1 MTVLAPH
8 REPVE
13 DPLLPVALAIGDGAD
28 IDWRRLADVS
38 PADTPTGELA
48 GMRRLEQLVRGHQ
61 IIRSRTPAPDSPA
74 YETLLTAAR
83 RAAASTPVDSLRVRW
98 GPLEVREKIGSGAF
112 GDVYRA
118 WEPRLQREVALKLV
132 PEHRTAGD
140 GSPVI
145 EEGRLLARV
154 RHPNVLTVHGAERID
169 GRVGIW
175 TELIG
180 GETLAAEVNR
190 TGPFS
195 AAAGAAIGLDLA
207 RALAAVHA
215 AGVLH
220 RDVKAENVMRDPH
233 GRVVLSDFGIGAAV
247 DDVHSAVVPSPAG
260 TPVYLAPEVLAHG
273 PASVASDLYSLGVVL
288 YFLVT
293 GAHPVGGRTLAEIR
307 RAHAAG
313 HRKPLREACRALPD
327 SLVAI
332 VEALLHRDPE
342 RRPVSAAAVAAAL
355 QEWIDVQGRATPAAI
370 VEAKTIRRRQ
380 RRRVVSAGVLA
391 ATVLAVTTIWL
402 VKGTGG
408 PMLPFEARDWI
419 LITPFENRTGEPTL
433 DGTIEFAFERELA
446 NSTFV
451 NVVPRQRVE
460 DSLALMAQPV
470 NARLDAKL
478 GREVCLRDGGIR
490 ALVTGRVEKSGPAYL
505 VTAQIVDPSD
515 DVVVATL
522 VQDAPSESQ
531 LLAAVRKQA
540 FDLRSTLGEALPAIE
555 ASREELAKVT
565 TPSLGA
571 LALYSQAAAV
581 MPGKSVLAEQFL
593 REALTADPDFPSALV
608 LMAFAIANQQKNRT
622 RDEYL
627 PYAER
632 AFQLVDRVSLR
643 ERYFITASV
652 HGLRAIDRGRAL
664 PGMRQ
669 ELERAAAAYEALLS
683 LQPDHPWAANNL
695 QMVYDFLGRSSEGD
709 QLMLRL
715 ADNQPRNFYHNA
727 RAARVLLRQGRV
739 TDAQAYNGRAIA
751 VRPPEIVPRFRQVA
765 AEARLLEA
773 DAAWLQ
779 NDPRKAL
786 QVVDDAAAQMAQ
798 MPPDEL
804 LPFTRHRV
812 RLYLTLGR
820 LTQADTVARTLTDVA
835 TRSHELALVLSE
847 RADVSD
853 LRDYLAQQYREPAG
867 FGRVPFFIRIGALA
881 EAERELEWL
890 KQRASVNSEF
900 PDLFEGLLHQAY
912 GRPTQA
918 ITLLDRSIHNSR
930 LPWGEPALLASLKLA
945 AAWEALGDLPQSIR
959 VLSAVLERRGEM
971 TGSRSSG
978 FRWIAGRAELARL
991 YRKAGQDRDAVVIES
1006 ELRTLLAL
1014 ADADHR
1020 VLVDLRARG
1029 GS

>member
-1 MTVLAPH
+1 MNADDRLHDLAGKI
-8 REPVE
+8 
-13 DPLLPVALAIGDGAD
+13 LDGSP
-28 IDWRRLADVS
+28 IDWR
-38 PADTPTGELA
+38 ADTAGLDAESIEELRA
-48 GMRRLEQLVRGHQ
+48 LAAVALLHRDLAHSPPE
-61 IIRSRTPAPDSPA
+61 TPSSD
-74 YETLLTAAR
+74 AR
-83 RAAASTPVDSLRVRW
+83 RAAASTPVDAQRVRW
-98 GPLEVREKIGSGAF
+98 GPLELHEKIGSGTF

-132 PEHRTAGD
+132 PEDRTAGD

-175 TELIG
+175 TELIS
-180 GETLAAEVNR
+180 GETLAAEVR
-190 TGPFS
+190 RRGPFPP
-195 AAAGAAIGLDLA
+195 AEAAAIGLNLA

-220 RDVKAENVMRDPH
+220 CDVKAENVLRDAQ
-233 GRVVLSDFGIGAAV
+233 GRVVLGDFGIGAAV
-247 DDVHSAVVPSPAG
+247 DDVQTAVARPPAG
-260 TPVYLAPEVLAHG
+260 TPAYLAPEVLAHG
-273 PASVASDLYSLGVVL
+273 PASIASDLYSLGVLL

-293 GAHPVGGRTLAEIR
+293 GAHPVRGRTLAEVR
-307 RAHAAG
+307 HAHAAG
-313 HRKPLREACRALPD
+313 HRIPLTEASNALPD
-327 SLVAI
+327 SFVAV
-332 VEALLHRDPE
+332 VEALLDRDPD
-342 RRPVSAAAVAAAL
+342 RRPASAAAVATAL
-355 QEWIDVQGRATPAAI
+355 QEWTTP
-370 VEAKTIRRRQ
+370 RRQ
-380 RRRVVSAGVLA
+380 RRHVVSAGVLA
-391 ATVLAVTTIWL
+391 AAAVLAATAIWL
-402 VKGTGG
+402 VKGSGG
-408 PMLPFEARDWI
+408 PVLPFEARDWI
-419 LITPFENRTGEPTL
+419 LITPFENRTGEPIL

-451 NVVPRQRVE
+451 RVVPRERVE
-460 DSLALMAQPV
+460 DSLALMAQPL

-478 GREVCLRDGGIR
+478 GREICLRDGDIR
-490 ALVTGRVEKSGPAYL
+490 ALVTGRVEKSGSAYL
-505 VTAQIVDPSD
+505 LTAQIVNPTNGAA
-515 DVVVATL
+515 VATL

-540 FDLRSTLGEALPAIE
+540 FDLRSALGETLPSIE
-555 ASREELAKVT
+555 ASREEQARVT

-571 LALYSQAAAV
+571 LKLYSQAAAV
-581 MPGKSVLAEQFL
+581 MPGRPAVAEQFL
-593 REALTADPDFPSALV
+593 GEALKADPDFPSALV
-608 LMAFAIANQQKNRT
+608 LMAYAIALQQKRARDDYIPYN

-632 AFQLVDRVSLR
+632 AFQLVARVSLR

-652 HGLRAIDRGRAL
+652 HDLRAKGLELASPER
-664 PGMRQ
+664 RQ
-669 ELERAAAAYEALLS
+669 EFERAAAAYEALLS
-683 LQPDHPWAANNL
+683 LQPEHPWAANNL
-695 QMVYDFLGRSSEGD
+695 HGVYASLGRSAEAD

-715 ADNQPRNFYHNA
+715 ADNQPRHFYYNA

-739 TDAQAYNGRAIA
+739 TDALAYNARAIA
-751 VRPPEIVPRFRQVA
+751 VRSPETFRRYRLVA

-779 NDPRKAL
+779 NDPHKAL

-798 MPPDEL
+798 MQPEEQ
-804 LPFTRHRV
+804 LPFSRHRV

-820 LTQADTVARTLTDVA
+820 LTQAEAVARTLTDVA
-835 TRSHELALVLSE
+835 FRHQELALVLSE

-853 LRDYLAQQYREPAG
+853 LRDCLTQQYREPAG
-867 FGRVPFFIRIGALA
+867 YGRVAFFIRIGALA
-881 EAERELEWL
+881 EAVRELDWL
-890 KQRASVNSEF
+890 KQRASINPISEF
-900 PDLFEGLLHQAY
+900 LDMFEGLLHQAY
-912 GRPTQA
+912 GRPMQA
-918 ITLLDRSIHNSR
+918 IPLLERSIHNSR
-930 LPWGEPALLASLKLA
+930 SPWGEPALLASLKLA
-945 AAWEALGDLPQSIR
+945 AAWETVGDLPQSIR

-971 TGSRSSG
+971 TGSGSAG

-991 YRKAGQDRDAVVIES
+991 YRKAGRDRDAVVIES